1 MRILPDFAKP
11 GRFGIIFIFALS
23 ALVSGCGIKTFPKPI
38 GAPPPPRVNNL
49 SARVEPGAVEISWS
63 ALPPAQTKAIRY
75 SIMRSTVAWDKRNCL
90 ECPPPAQAEVHS
102 IDAATA
108 KPGADGKLRWIDH
121 AVSMHKALRY
131 QIALIND
138 NGHKVSLSN
147 PAIAKIYPGAVAPSD
162 LRATIQERGVL
173 FEWKQTPKDVQGH
186 PLKATTLSFV
196 VQMQSAS
203 NVWTDVSPLVK
214 GEAYYDKEVPAGTVS
229 TFRVL
234 AVRSID
240 SENVYGEPSSTIT
253 VMGPKSSG
261 APPPPAK
268 VWMVPVHGGLEVHW
282 LEDQGKT
289 AGYYVYRKQGK
300 EIVRLTANPVSHPPY
315 VDHGLSRGATYSY
328 AVSAVSAQPNHK
340 EGLLS
345 KWVSVRNLL
354 TR

>member
-23 ALVSGCGIKTFPKPI
+23 ALLSGCGIKTFPRPI
-38 GAPPPPRVNNL
+38 GAPPAPRVNDL
-49 SARVEPGAVEISWS
+49 SARVEPGAVELSWS
-63 ALPPAQTKAIRY
+63 PLPAAQAKAIRY
-75 SIMRSTVAWDKRNCL
+75 SILKSTVDWDKRNCL
-90 ECPPPAQAEVHS
+90 ECPPPAQLQVHS

-108 KPGADGKLRWIDH
+108 KPGPDGKLRWSDH
-121 AVSMHKALRY
+121 AVCLHKALRY

-138 NGHKVSLSN
+138 HGQRVSLSN
-147 PAIAKIYPGAVAPSD
+147 PAIAKIYAGAVAPTD

-173 FEWKQTPKDVQGH
+173 LEWKQTPRDIQGH
-186 PLKATTLSFV
+186 PLKDTDLSFV
-196 VQMQSAS
+196 VQMLSGR

-214 GEAYYDKEVPAGTVS
+214 GEAYYDQQVPPGSPA
-229 TFRVL
+229 TFRVV

-240 SENVYGEPSSTIT
+240 EENVYGEPSSTIT
-253 VMGPKSSG
+253 VMGPKSA

-282 LEDQGKT
+282 IEDEGKT

-300 EIVRLTANPVSHPPY
+300 EIVRLTANPISRPPY
-315 VDHGLSRGATYSY
+315 VDHGLSRGVTYSY